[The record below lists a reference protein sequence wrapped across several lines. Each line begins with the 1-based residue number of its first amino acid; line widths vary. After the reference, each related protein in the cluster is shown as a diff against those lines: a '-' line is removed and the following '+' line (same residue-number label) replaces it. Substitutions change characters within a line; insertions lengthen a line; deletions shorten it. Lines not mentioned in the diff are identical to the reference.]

1 MRGERRSRRKADR
14 AVAPL
19 IARSGAMR
27 RLLAEVRRYAL
38 ADANVL
44 ITGETGAGKDRIAAA
59 LHALGP
65 RRHQPF
71 VTIDCASVP
80 ANLMEAELFG
90 FERGAFTDAGAS
102 KAGRFELAGSGTI
115 YLDAVNEL
123 PFDMQSTL
131 LRVVEDKRVE
141 RLGGVAVI
149 DVKARVIAS
158 AADGLERAV
167 QEGTF
172 RDDLYHRLRV
182 LPLEVPP
189 LRDRRADILPL
200 ARAFIAK
207 SAASAGREPLR
218 LTRDAADALL
228 RYPWPGNVRELKHTM
243 ERVVLQADPAR
254 REIDR
259 ADLPI
264 ELFDAPAAY
273 LGAGPED
280 RPTLEVL
287 ERRYIELVLRETRG
301 NQTAAAKLLGISRK
315 ALWEK
320 RKRFGLD

>member
-1 MRGERRSRRKADR
+1 
-14 AVAPL
+14 
-19 IARSGAMR
+19 MR

-44 ITGETGAGKDRIAAA
+44 ITGETGSGKDRIAAA
-59 LHALGP
+59 VHALGP

-71 VTIDCASVP
+71 ITIDCASVP
-80 ANLMEAELFG
+80 ANLLEAELFG
-90 FERGAFTDAGAS
+90 FERGAFTDASAS

-141 RLGGVAVI
+141 RLGGVTVI
-149 DVKARVIAS
+149 EVKARVIAS
-158 AADGLERAV
+158 AAEGIERAV
-167 QEGTF
+167 KEGTF

-182 LPLEVPP
+182 LPLHVPA
-189 LRDRRADILPL
+189 LRERQADILPL
-200 ARAFIAK
+200 ARLFIGR
-207 SAASAGREPLR
+207 ASVAGGREPLR
-218 LTRDAADALL
+218 LTRGAADALV
-228 RYPWPGNVRELKHTM
+228 RYPWPGNVRELKHTV
-243 ERVVLQADPAR
+243 ERTVLQADHDK

-259 ADLPI
+259 SDLPL
-264 ELFDAPAAY
+264 ELFEAPASY
-273 LGAGPED
+273 LGAGPDD
-280 RPTLEVL
+280 RPTLELL

-301 NQTAAAKLLGISRK
+301 NQTLAARTLGISRK

>member
-1 MRGERRSRRKADR
+1 VDRSAT
-14 AVAPL
+14 PL
-19 IARSGAMR
+19 VARSGAMR
-27 RLLAEVRRYAL
+27 RLLVEVRRYAL

-59 LHALGP
+59 VHALGP
-65 RRHQPF
+65 RRHHPF

-90 FERGAFTDAGAS
+90 FERGAFTDASAS
-102 KAGRFELAGSGTI
+102 KAGRFELAGAGTI

-141 RLGGVAVI
+141 RLGGLAVI

-158 AADGLERAV
+158 AGEGLERAV
-167 QEGTF
+167 KEGSF

-182 LPLEVPP
+182 LPLTVPP
-189 LRDRRADILPL
+189 LRERQADILPL
-200 ARAFIAK
+200 TRLFIARAAE
-207 SAASAGREPLR
+207 AEGREPLR
-218 LTRDAADALL
+218 LTSGAADALA
-228 RYPWPGNVRELKHTM
+228 RYPWPGNVRELKNTVQ
-243 ERVVLQADPAR
+243 RVVLQSEPGK
-254 REIDR
+254 REIER
-259 ADLPI
+259 ADLPL
-264 ELFDAPAAY
+264 EMFEAPVTY
-273 LGAGPED
+273 LGAGPDD
-280 RPTLEVL
+280 RPTLDML

-301 NQTAAAKLLGISRK
+301 NQTVAARTLGISRK